1 MAKMKRKTSSR
12 KLFFYASRQL
22 WRRRRTYLAVFAVS
36 VVLLALVMTALE
48 LFESYNLQTIEISSA
63 GVHHAAIFD
72 QTADRSG
79 EIAKD
84 PGVKA
89 VTTIP
94 YCSRLASSVD
104 ASSPGKVTVEDEA
117 IDALL
122 GVRYLWGSPPGD
134 GEIAVPLSLY
144 RAENWLTAG
153 EVNDLYF
160 KATEMVYE
168 PLRLSGIFTVSN
180 IGTNYVFVSDQT
192 ARRIDRG
199 TGAREKYDFYV
210 TCRHVSD
217 RYAAHV
223 VHRLWQK
230 IGFLDTDAQARK
242 ETVQGRDPY
251 LTRYE
256 AYLNLEY
263 LNNHKRYDAAP
274 HLIWMLPVIAAAALV
289 LAAFMISWSRSHA
302 PEFGIL
308 GSLGADK
315 RDLCAVP
322 AGQILLISLAASP
335 PVVLLSAL
343 LSNLY
348 LRTYNEVLS
357 GVGFRFAVPWGKLAA
372 AAALFILLSTV
383 FTYLGIAQLVS
394 EPPFPLISGSYR
406 GKLPFVRTSSRL
418 LSKMRDRIASLALLQ
433 AIRELRQEVITVA
446 VSALI
451 PTILGAVLLLLLVY
465 RSSMSAALFR
475 IGKEPAADCVVYAL
489 SEVEEDA
496 GNSPPLTDAVRDDI
510 LSTDGVSSCMSFS
523 WFGYAN
529 AKYSYAGS
537 RMISTQP
544 QVRLGEDGLWLR
556 IPFGIAD
563 EAMAPLLC
571 GPVIAGDPAEIFTDP
586 DAVVFFRGKDA
597 GSLPAY
603 QVGDVLDAVPVTVA
617 TAAKGIILPPEEFES
632 LCVCAVVTIEQ
643 DAGILD
649 PAYSAFLI
657 SPAGGESF
665 GLCPADEHQRLYVHY
680 RKDLGEDERLD
691 CAAAIGNAF
700 FLLRYKVR
708 NLRTPSRSEAA
719 ETRVTTEMFLIL
731 SATVLLAFC
740 TTMLLSSRMK
750 VSRSRR
756 DFAVIRQLGADG
768 HDVGRT
774 MRTGVY
780 LNASIALAV
789 SVCLILAVT
798 VVYVLWNAR
807 ALTVDSSWHRE
818 TYTAE
823 AIAVER
829 NRIFTAAGRILAV
842 LPLSLPFHLLTLIA
856 SLLGTIP
863 PTKRLLAEPVAE
875 GLRKD
880 TD

>member
-1 MAKMKRKTSSR
+1 MKKKTSSR

-22 WRRRRTYLAVFAVS
+22 WRRKRTYLAVFSVS
-36 VVLLALVMTALE
+36 VVLLGLVMTALE
-48 LFESYNLQTIEISSA
+48 LFESYNLQSIEISSA
-63 GVHHAAIFD
+63 WVHHAAIFD
-72 QTADRSG
+72 QTVDWSK

-84 PGVKA
+84 PGVTA
-89 VTTIP
+89 VTAIP
-94 YCSRLASSVD
+94 HNSWLASSVD
-104 ASSPGKVTVEDEA
+104 ASAPGKVTVENEA

-160 KATEMVYE
+160 KAAEMIYE

-180 IGTNYVFVSDQT
+180 IGTNYVFVSEET
-192 ARRIDRG
+192 ARQIDRG
-199 TGAREKYDFYV
+199 TGAREKYDFYI

-217 RYAAHV
+217 RYAAHTI
-223 VHRLWQK
+223 HRLWQK
-230 IGFLDTDAQARK
+230 IGFLDTDAQSREEA
-242 ETVQGRDPY
+242 VPGLDPY

-263 LNNHKRYDAAP
+263 LNNQKRYDAAP
-274 HLIWMLPVIAAAALV
+274 HLLWMLPVIAAAALV
-289 LAAFMISWSRSHA
+289 LAAFMIAWSRSHA

-315 RDLCAVP
+315 GDLCAVP

-348 LRTYNEVLS
+348 LRTYNEVLT

-372 AAALFILLSTV
+372 AAGLFVVLSTV

-406 GKLPFVRTSSRL
+406 GKLPFVRASSRFL
-418 LSKMRDRIASLALLQ
+418 AKMRDRVASLALLQ
-433 AIRELRQEVITVA
+433 AIRELRQEIITVA

-489 SEVEEDA
+489 SEVDENVTDC
-496 GNSPPLTDAVRDDI
+496 PPLTEEVREDI
-510 LSTDGVSSCMSFS
+510 LATGGVSSCMPFS

-529 AKYSYAGS
+529 AKYTYKGPK
-537 RMISTQP
+537 MISTQP
-544 QVRLGEDGLWLR
+544 QVRFGEDGLWMR
-556 IPFGIAD
+556 VPFGVAD
-563 EAMAPLLC
+563 EPMASRLC
-571 GPVIAGDPAEIFTDP
+571 GTVIAGDPSEIFTDP
-586 DAVVFFRGKDA
+586 EAVIFLRGKDA
-597 GSLPAY
+597 PSLPAY
-603 QVGDVLDAVPVTVA
+603 QVGDILDAVPVTVA
-617 TAAKGIILPPEEFES
+617 TADWGIIQQPKEFES
-632 LCVCAVVTIEQ
+632 LRVCAVVLFDQ

-649 PAYSAFLI
+649 PATSSFLI
-657 SPAGGESF
+657 SPAGGEAF
-665 GLCPADEHQRLYVHY
+665 GLSPADEYQRLYIDY
-680 RKDLGEDERLD
+680 REDLSEDECLD

-700 FLLRYKVR
+700 FLLRYKVQ
-708 NLRTPSRSEAA
+708 NLRTPSRSEAV
-719 ETRVTTEMFLIL
+719 EICVTTEMFLIL
-731 SATVLLAFC
+731 AVMVLLAFF

-756 DFAVIRQLGADG
+756 DFAVIRQLGADE
-768 HDVGRT
+768 HDIGKT
-774 MRTGVY
+774 MRTGAY
-780 LNASIALAV
+780 LNVSIA
-789 SVCLILAVT
+789 LILAVT
-798 VVYVLWNAR
+798 IVYVLWSAR
-807 ALTVDSSWHRE
+807 SLTVDMSWHRD

-823 AIAVER
+823 AIVVER
-829 NRIFTAAGRILAV
+829 GRIFAAAGRILAV

-856 SLLGTIP
+856 SLIGTLP
-863 PTKRLLAEPVAE
+863 PTKRLLAEPIAE